1 VIESFV
7 DLNYRGLSLGR
18 RIKLTQVR
26 PTTGYLEHPTPMPVG
41 THVAISTDEGVSFD
55 AVVTHVH
62 EQVGGSDKAP
72 GMTVRPA
79 LADDRASS
87 WWTARVALPELEPPK
102 PVTRPRAITV
112 RPRSHTIPEP
122 SKEVADPTAIVDDVS
137 DEIIDDG
144 KKTTLMDAVDPEL
157 IAQLTSRTTT
167 GEQPVIDDGKKTT
180 VMDAVDPE
188 LLAQLGMRTT
198 GEHAAVEPPVMDDG
212 KQTTVMESVDPAALG
227 LDGGS
232 SGSFPASDDEEETSG
247 ATEISNG
254 TSNGGPE
261 KQRPGS
267 VKRRKKRR

>member
-1 VIESFV
+1 MIESFV

-41 THVAISTDEGVSFD
+41 TQVAISTDEGVSFE

-72 GMTVRPA
+72 GMTVRPQ

-87 WWTARVALPELEPPK
+87 WWSARVALPEHEEPK
-102 PVTRPRAITV
+102 PVARPKPITV

-122 SKEVADPTAIVDDVS
+122 IVDQQVLTEDVPN
-137 DEIIDDG
+137 EIIDDG
-144 KKTTLMDAVDPEL
+144 KKTTVMDAVDPEL
-157 IAQLTSRTTT
+157 LAQLGVSRTTT

-188 LLAQLGMRTT
+188 LLAQLG
-198 GEHAAVEPPVMDDG
+198 VDPPVIDDG
-212 KQTTVMESVDPAALG
+212 KQTTIMESVDPAALG
-227 LDGGS
+227 LEVSS
-232 SGSFPASDDEEETSG
+232 SGSFPVQDGDEDDASASG
-247 ATEISNG
+247 EISAPTTGNG
-254 TSNGGPE
+254 HSE
-261 KQRPGS
+261 KPRGS